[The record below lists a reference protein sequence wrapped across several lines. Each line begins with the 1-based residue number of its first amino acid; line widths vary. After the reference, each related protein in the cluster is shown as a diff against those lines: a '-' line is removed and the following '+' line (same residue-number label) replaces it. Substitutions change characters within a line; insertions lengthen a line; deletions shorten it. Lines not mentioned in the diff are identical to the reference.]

1 MIKNANHSGSLWF
14 IFITI
19 LIDVVGWGIIIPIM
33 PRLIEGLAHTNLS
46 DASWLGG
53 LLLFAYSVT
62 QFIFAPIIGGLSD
75 KYGRRPVLLASLFG
89 FFVDYLFLAFAP
101 GFIWLFLGRV
111 IAGIT
116 GASITTAS
124 AYIADIS
131 PVEKRAQNFGLIG
144 VSFGLGFII
153 GPAIGGISG
162 QYLGIKAPFFIAAI
176 LSLLNFIY
184 GYFFLPESLSQDKRR
199 PFKWSRANPIG
210 SLIQIK
216 KYPEIIAFIVALGI
230 VYLASHA
237 VQSVWAYYTMLKFN
251 WSESMVGYSLAVA
264 GLLVALAQGGLIRVF
279 ISKFGANKTMIFS
292 LIVSVITYFLFSI
305 AWNSWIMFVLL
316 IPFQIGGM
324 CGPTL
329 QGKISSGVPETEQGE
344 LQGLLTSMMSLTS
357 IIGPL
362 LMTGLFSYFTKD
374 SSTVYFPGAPMV
386 VASAL
391 FILSLLVV
399 LYGIKKQDH
408 IIKNIQ

>member
-14 IFITI
+14 IFINI
-19 LIDVVGWGIIIPIM
+19 FIDVVGWGIIIPIM
-33 PRLIEGLAHTNLS
+33 TRLIEGLAHTNLS

-176 LSLLNFIY
+176 
-184 GYFFLPESLSQDKRR
+184 
-199 PFKWSRANPIG
+199 
-210 SLIQIK
+210 
-216 KYPEIIAFIVALGI
+216 
-230 VYLASHA
+230 
-237 VQSVWAYYTMLKFN
+237 
-251 WSESMVGYSLAVA
+251 
-264 GLLVALAQGGLIRVF
+264 
-279 ISKFGANKTMIFS
+279 
-292 LIVSVITYFLFSI
+292 
-305 AWNSWIMFVLL
+305 
-316 IPFQIGGM
+316 
-324 CGPTL
+324 
-329 QGKISSGVPETEQGE
+329 
-344 LQGLLTSMMSLTS
+344 
-357 IIGPL
+357 
-362 LMTGLFSYFTKD
+362 
-374 SSTVYFPGAPMV
+374 
-386 VASAL
+386 
-391 FILSLLVV
+391 
-399 LYGIKKQDH
+399 
-408 IIKNIQ
+408 